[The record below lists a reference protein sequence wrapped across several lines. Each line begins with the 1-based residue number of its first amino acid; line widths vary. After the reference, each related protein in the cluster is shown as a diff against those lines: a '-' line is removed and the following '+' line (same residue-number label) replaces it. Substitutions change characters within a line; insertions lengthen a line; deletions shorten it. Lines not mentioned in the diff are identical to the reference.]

1 MSKKGEVVRFP
12 LGSSTDCDRETM
24 NTLETVVREGIEDII
39 VVGLDSEGA
48 LTVIHDPNMP
58 TERAHFL
65 LSKAL
70 QRVSDEPLDLEICD
84 DDEEEEE
91 EDESLFENE

>member
-1 MSKKGEVVRFP
+1 MAIKGEVVRFP
-12 LGSSTDCDRETM
+12 LGSSTDCDNSTM

-39 VVGLDSEGA
+39 VVGLDSDGSI
-48 LTVIHDPNMP
+48 TVIHDPSMP
-58 TERAHFL
+58 TERVHFL

-84 DDEEEEE
+84 EDEEEED
-91 EDESLFENE
+91 DESCLENE